1 MNMLNVKEC
10 NRCELCKNQS
20 PLLDEYKKSD
30 VMWVGLSAKKVDDV
44 LKDYPLQNDTN
55 SGKLI
60 ERIEKANPQFSYYK
74 TNLVKCL
81 PLDGEQKLRYPTQ
94 KEMEACLCNLVCEI
108 NEVNPKVVV
117 LLGGIV
123 SKFVLS
129 KVKDK
134 TITTDTKFVSIEHPS
149 YISVYKR
156 KFEQE
161 YIDKISS
168 YINENI
174 SCQNVMIK
182 Q

>member
-1 MNMLNVKEC
+1 MNMLNVREC

-30 VMWVGLSAKKVDDV
+30 VMWVGLSAKKVNDV
-44 LKDYPLQNDTN
+44 LNDYPLQNDTN

-81 PLDGEQKLRYPTQ
+81 PLDREQKLRYPTQ
-94 KEMEACLCNLVCEI
+94 KEI
-108 NEVNPKVVV
+108 NEVKPKVVF